1 VSIIFCGFQFI
12 SKEESSGIA
21 DKDAEIKNRTETTD
35 SEVTKA

>member
-1 VSIIFCGFQFI
+1 VSIIFLWVSVI

-21 DKDAEIKNRTETTD
+21 DKDVEINNRTETTD